1 MPEKYPNFA
10 SYILASADSPAI
22 RKQLVSRIAS
32 EFKRSLSSVLTE
44 GQLIGIDYA
53 NTYGVLFTGQTTCAS
68 HDYLD
73 PNPIFWQAMTKALSE
88 QTGGQGSCKHALHE
102 TGRDLFDIIVEQD
115 NELGRAGAAVWNE
128 AWDAAALQG
137 FSSLWAVK
145 EAVLAEASFKALAQV
160 ALTEPSG
167 LSPNDQRYPGF
178 PMIIDEEGEVR
189 AAAALFLENVT
200 PFSAEDAV
208 EASTLV
214 NQYADED
221 DAPGIIA
228 YFGSFAPAPAQGLP
242 QP

>member
-10 SYILASADSPAI
+10 SYILASVDNPAV

-53 NTYGVLFTGQTTCAS
+53 NTYGVLFAPQSTCAS
-68 HDYLD
+68 HDYCD
-73 PNPIFWQAMTKALSE
+73 PNPIFWQAMTTALSD
-88 QTGGQGSCKHALHE
+88 QTGGQGSHKHPLHE
-102 TGRDLFDIIVEQD
+102 TGRDLFDIIVKQD
-115 NELGRAGAAVWNE
+115 NELGRVGAAVWNE
-128 AWDAAALQG
+128 AWNEAALQG

-145 EAVLAEASFKALAQV
+145 DAVLAEASFKALAQV
-160 ALTEPSG
+160 VMTEPSG

-178 PMIIDEEGEVR
+178 PMIIDEEDEVR
-189 AAAALFLENVT
+189 AAAALFLQHVA
-200 PFSAEDAV
+200 PFSADDAV

-214 NQYADED
+214 KQYADED
-221 DAPGIIA
+221 DALGMIE
-228 YFGSFAPAPAQGLP
+228 YFGSFAPTPARQLP

>member
-10 SYILASADSPAI
+10 SYILASAEIPAV

-32 EFKRSLSSVLTE
+32 EFKRSLASVLTE

-73 PNPIFWQAMTKALSE
+73 ANPVFWQAMTTALSE
-88 QTGGQGSCKHALHE
+88 QTEGQGGSKHPLHE
-102 TGRDLFDIIVEQD
+102 TGRDLLDIIGTQD
-115 NELGRAGAAVWNE
+115 NELGRAGAAIWNE
-128 AWDAAALQG
+128 AWDAATLQG

-145 EAVLAEASFKALAQV
+145 EKVLAEASFKALAQV
-160 ALTEPSG
+160 VMTEPSG
-167 LSPNDQRYPGF
+167 LSPKDQRYPGF
-178 PMIIDEEGEVR
+178 PMIIDEEDEVR
-189 AAAALFLENVT
+189 AAAVLFLEHVT
-200 PFSAEDAV
+200 PISADDAV

-221 DAPGIIA
+221 DVAGIIE
-228 YFGSFAPAPAQGLP
+228 YFGSFAPAPAQQLP